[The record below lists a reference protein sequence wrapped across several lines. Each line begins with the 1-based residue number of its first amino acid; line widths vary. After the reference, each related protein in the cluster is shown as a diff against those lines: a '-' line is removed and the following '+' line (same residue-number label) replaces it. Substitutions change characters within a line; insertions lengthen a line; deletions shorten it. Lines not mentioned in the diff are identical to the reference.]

1 MIRLYLMLVCLFG
14 VINAKAQRLVIDKG
28 HLNQVNAN
36 ASVRLGAEL
45 AYHASLEKIRRNTD
59 DIGINLSSVVLVQ
72 TMIHRSLTEVN
83 EALRDAIQVKQMGY
97 LINDIFKNSSEAVA
111 LAQGNP
117 ALMLFAEDTAQQL
130 KMRGLKMVGEVSTF
144 ILDNKQNVMMNYNVR
159 DELISKIVKELQIM
173 NAMIYTIKQNMYWAK
188 QRGLMKSLN
197 PYNEYI
203 NRDVQKL
210 NEIITKR
217 RILGQ

>member
-1 MIRLYLMLVCLFG
+1 MKRPFLMLVCLFG
-14 VINAKAQRLVIDKG
+14 VITANAQRVVLDRG
-28 HLNQVNAN
+28 HLNIVNSN

-45 AYHASLEKIRRNTD
+45 GYHASLEKIRRNTD

-72 TMIHRSLTEVN
+72 NMIHRSLTEVN

-130 KMRGLKMVGEVSTF
+130 KMRGIKMVGDVSTF
-144 ILDNKQNVMMNYNVR
+144 ILDNKQDVMMNYNVR

-188 QRGLMKSLN
+188 QRGLIKSLN
-197 PYNEYI
+197 PYNEYV